1 MSNAYFHK
9 PECELV
15 FDEANQRIAIID
27 ASEFIHQ
34 IRAELSE
41 GVEPVWQLQIE
52 WADGK
57 PGYILE
63 HGIENVQESVPG
75 ILAMFEKFGM
85 ACHTYK
91 AE

>member
-9 PECELV
+9 PQCELV

-34 IRAELSE
+34 IRAELAE
-41 GVEPVWQLQIE
+41 GVEPVWQDKID
-52 WADGK
+52 WADDK
-57 PGYILE
+57 PGYILQ
-63 HGIENVQESVPG
+63 HDVENVQESVPG

-85 ACHTYK
+85 ACGTFK
-91 AE
+91 AD